1 MRIHVLG
8 AGAVGSVLGGLLA
21 QSGHDVSF
29 MEKGKAAGKMAGVRI
44 GLPDRLL
51 SVNGVQRF
59 DVKGSPPGG
68 RPDFL
73 FVCLGRDHLR
83 ALKKEALR
91 RFIDPELTRVV
102 FCNADPEEARRFE
115 IPAPMRCFLLALL
128 DAVKL
133 QEGDVEVVSD
143 NPCIV
148 EERNSHVGVFAS
160 DFAKFGIAVHAVDDI
175 LPCLDSLYV
184 FELLFL
190 PVALCNTTLG
200 HFLSFASGRNIAR
213 ALLAEGLKVMER
225 CGRPLA
231 RLPAMDPRAL
241 MERIAKD
248 PSGLDAARFLPDRF
262 FPPILQ
268 SFMRGSPGEARELN
282 KKIVELGASVGL
294 ELPLNWTLYQKA
306 GRPAGVGFYPNPDEL
321 AKALA

>member
-29 MEKGKAAGKMAGVRI
+29 IEKGRTAGKRDGIRI
-44 GLPDRLL
+44 GLPGRLL
-51 SVNGVQRF
+51 AVDGVQRL
-59 DVKGSPPGG
+59 DLKGPPTGG

-73 FVCLGRDHLR
+73 FICLGRNHLH
-83 ALKKEALR
+83 ALKKEGLKHLV
-91 RFIDPELTRVV
+91 DPESTRVV
-102 FCNADPEEARRFE
+102 FCNADPDEARRLD
-115 IPAPMRCFLLALL
+115 IPVSMRCFLLALL

-133 QEGDVEVVSD
+133 QDNDVEVVSE

-148 EERNSHVGVFAS
+148 EAKNSHVNIFAS
-160 DFAKFGIAVHAVDDI
+160 DFSRFGIAVHAVDDI

-190 PVALCNTTLG
+190 PVALCNTTLK
-200 HFLSFASGRNIAR
+200 HFLSFASGRKIAR
-213 ALLAEGLKVMER
+213 ALLLEGLKAMER

-241 MERIAKD
+241 AERIAKD
-248 PSGLDAARFLPDRF
+248 PSVLSAARFLPDRS

-268 SFMRGSPGEARELN
+268 SFLRGSPGEARELN
-282 KKIVELGASVGL
+282 KRIVELGASVGL
-294 ELPLNWTLYQKA
+294 ELPLNWALYQKA
-306 GRPAGVGFYPNPDEL
+306 GRPATVGFYPNPD
-321 AKALA
+321 ALARALA